1 MQWLLEEKAGNFSK
15 GAVTT
20 KVANP
25 PPEKLRR
32 MRGVGLS
39 LFLSLVHPGLGDKV
53 N

>member
-15 GAVTT
+15 GAVAT

-32 MRGVGLS
+32 MGGGVSPSLS
-39 LFLSLVHPGLGDKV
+39 LSLPRPPRPRR
-53 N
+53 